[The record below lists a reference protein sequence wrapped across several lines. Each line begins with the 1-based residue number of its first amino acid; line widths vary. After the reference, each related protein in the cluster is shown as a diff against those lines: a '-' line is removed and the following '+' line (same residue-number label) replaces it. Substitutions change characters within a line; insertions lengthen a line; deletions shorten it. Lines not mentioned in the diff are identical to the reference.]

1 MTSLNARPYLN
12 HTIDELEA
20 IFADQPS
27 QSTLRQLL
35 AELVERKRPRAV
47 RLRGRVAEELKRR
60 SGSDGT
66 SSGSGASERP
76 RAVPPD
82 EGEGEIAGAEG
93 GDGSAMDPERGDGV
107 GSDQDRGS
115 QDDDTE
121 PEQPAPIKERRGG
134 RIRGPG
140 SLPDVPPKWTPEPK
154 TDLVPTWKAEDPPLR
169 RYEYVLRA
177 LVAELRKK
185 TKVGQQIQLQDGIRV
200 QLDGEDPAY
209 QFRWTGD
216 EELFEGANVK
226 AIADGVHAEGRLVSI
241 TAQQLI
247 VVLNADLGGRIRQ
260 CTLFIDNTAMLEAL
274 ANRLKEIAEKKP
286 ATFNLGIAEDAVEN
300 RGEEAPIATVASEFL
315 DGLLPLQ
322 ADAVRSA
329 AGNEVAYLWGP
340 PGTGKT
346 QTLSALVRHLFADG
360 KRILIASNTNQAVDQ
375 VLRKLCDAL
384 TRGGIIA
391 AGDVEILEQGKIV
404 RVGKAGEELDDYR
417 EFVTVAGIVER
428 RSVALKQ
435 QRQALQERETRILI
449 ATERA
454 RAILAAY
461 HTLDQTRRDL
471 DNTRQRLA
479 DSEAGV
485 TATEREQER
494 LEALKTSLSQ
504 ELRDTE
510 VAGALKRMF
519 MRAPEKIRADIERND
534 AALAAGAAALN
545 AGRQRVE
552 ALRSEVARLERAVL
566 SHQEALA
573 GKDRAAAQAE
583 MDAAEEPLTEIR
595 REIAEIDRELA
606 DIEKAVLAGA
616 RVVGAT
622 ATKLF
627 LSPTSFSAFDVVVLD
642 EASMLLLPALFHAA
656 GMAKEK
662 VVISGDFRQL
672 PPIMQS
678 EQKAIQDEI
687 GTDVFHVAGI
697 TEAFRQRRRLK
708 RTTMLEEQFRMAEP
722 ICRLISQPM
731 YGGKLHT
738 SPLRP
743 APERIAPEP
752 FEGPLT
758 IIDTSYIGPVVAKDP
773 AGSKFNLMNALVV
786 RNLCRYLSERGFAAD
801 QDVGVAAPYA
811 AQRKLLRRIL
821 NDAGLTEV
829 VAGTVHRYQ
838 GDDKRL
844 MVIDLTDGVGLRT
857 AGLWLQANSAD
868 DDGAKLFNVAI
879 SRAKDHLV
887 FVGDLAWLDRKLPER
902 AFLRGWLH
910 RIQET
915 GRVIDVRDVMG
926 LVPVS
931 EDLRKYGAPL
941 SVSIEAERT
950 GLFDERD
957 FDQVIRLDLASA
969 KTGIAIWSAFVTPQR
984 VAQFAELLRHKV
996 SEGVPV
1002 RCVVR
1007 PPWNNGNIDEQLGEE
1022 AIDALERL
1030 GCVVDTRLNM
1040 HEKAIVID
1048 DSTVWFGSL
1057 NPLSHTGNTGE
1068 MMARFEGRE
1077 AALQVATFLSA
1088 KGTGRPEHQAGASYR
1103 AENPACGCGRTR
1115 AVFCRGRYGPYWR
1128 CLARGCDWKSSDH
1141 QQGSGRSGDA
1151 PTTDEPCPKCGSRLV
1166 ARYGP
1171 RGWFF
1176 GCSKHPTCD
1185 GTRSVR
1191 SKKGGS
1197 NDATGQRD
1205 RRGQRRPH

>member
-1 MTSLNARPYLN
+1 MANHNARPYLN
-12 HTIDELEA
+12 HGIQELEEV
-20 IFADQPS
+20 FGNNPS
-27 QSTLRQLL
+27 TSTLHELL
-35 AELVERKRPRAV
+35 SELKKRERPRAI
-47 RLRGRVAEELKRR
+47 RLRRRVEEELKRR
-60 SGSDGT
+60 SDLDEPSTNNGGRPGNGSHEGGEGSTTGPERDPEGSD
-66 SSGSGASERP
+66 
-76 RAVPPD
+76 PD
-82 EGEGEIAGAEG
+82 
-93 GDGSAMDPERGDGV
+93 
-107 GSDQDRGS
+107 QGS

-121 PEQPAPIKERRGG
+121 PERPVSIKERRGG

-154 TDLVPTWKAEDPPLR
+154 TDLVPTWKAEDPPLW
-169 RYEYVLRA
+169 RYECALRA

-185 TKVGQQIQLQDGIRV
+185 TKIGQQIPLQDGIRI
-200 QLDGEDPAY
+200 QIDGEDAAY

-226 AIADGVHAEGRLVSI
+226 AIADGVNVDGRLVSI

-247 VVLNADLGGRIRQ
+247 VALNADLGGRIRL

-274 ANRLKEIAEKKP
+274 ANRLKEIAEKP
-286 ATFNLGIAEDAVEN
+286 SGFNVALAEDAVAN
-300 RGEEAPIATVASEFL
+300 SGKEASPATVPSEFV
-315 DGLLPLQ
+315 DGLLALQ
-322 ADAVRSA
+322 AEAVRSA
-329 AGNEVAYLWGP
+329 AGNSVAYLWGP

-375 VLRKLCDAL
+375 VLRKLCDVL
-384 TRGGIIA
+384 TRKGTIA
-391 AGDVEILEQGKIV
+391 PEEVEILEQGKIV

-417 EFVTVAGIVER
+417 QFVTVAGIVER

-435 QRQALQERETRILI
+435 RKQALQERETRILI

-454 RAILAAY
+454 RTIVAAY
-461 HTLDQTRRDL
+461 QALDQAKRDF
-471 DNTRQRLA
+471 DDVRQRLA

-485 TATEREQER
+485 AATEREQGR
-494 LEALKTSLSQ
+494 LEALRIALSQ
-504 ELRDTE
+504 ELRDVE
-510 VAGALKRMF
+510 AAGALKRMF
-519 MRAPEKIRADIERND
+519 MRAPEKIRVDIEKND
-534 AALAAGAAALN
+534 AAIAAGAAALN
-545 AGRQRVE
+545 WGRHRVE
-552 ALRSEVARLERAVL
+552 ALRGEAARLERAVR
-566 SHQEALA
+566 SHEEALA

-583 MDAAEEPLTEIR
+583 IAAAEEPLAEIR
-595 REIAEIDRELA
+595 REITEIDRELS

-616 RVVGAT
+616 RVLGAT

-627 LSPTSFSAFDVVVLD
+627 LSPASFSAFDVVILD

-662 VVISGDFRQL
+662 VVVSGDFRQL

-697 TEAFRQRRRLK
+697 AEAFRKRLHLK

-731 YGGKLHT
+731 YGGRLHT
-738 SPLRP
+738 SRLGP
-743 APERIAPEP
+743 APERTAPEP
-752 FEGPLT
+752 FEVPLT
-758 IIDTSYIGPVVAKDP
+758 IVDTSYIGPVVAKDP

-786 RNLCRYLSERGFAAD
+786 RNLCRYFRERGFAAK

-829 VAGTVHRYQ
+829 VVGTVHRYQ

-844 MVIDLTDGVGLRT
+844 MVIDLTDGVGLKT
-857 AGLWLQANSAD
+857 AGLWLQANGPD

-931 EDLRKYGAPL
+931 EDLRKYGVPL
-941 SVSIEAERT
+941 SLSMEAERT

-957 FDQVIRLDLASA
+957 FDQVIRLDIASA
-969 KTGIAIWSAFVTPQR
+969 KMGIAIWSAFVTPQR
-984 VAQFAELLRHKV
+984 VAQFGELFRQKA

-1007 PPWNNGNIDEQLGEE
+1007 PPWNNGSIDEQLGGE

-1030 GCVVDTRLNM
+1030 GCVVDTRLYM
-1040 HEKAIVID
+1040 HEKAIVVD
-1048 DSTVWFGSL
+1048 DRTVWFGSL
-1057 NPLSHTGNTGE
+1057 NPLSHAGNTGE

-1088 KGTGRPEHQAGASYR
+1088 KGTGRPEQQAGASYQ
-1103 AENPACGCGRTR
+1103 AENPSCGCGKTR
-1115 AVFCRGRYGPYWR
+1115 AVFCRGSYGVYWR
-1128 CLARGCDWKSSDH
+1128 CLARGCDWRKNGG
-1141 QQGSGRSGDA
+1141 QTGGPTGER
-1151 PTTDEPCPKCGSRLV
+1151 PTTDDPCPKCGSKLV

-1176 GCSKHPTCD
+1176 GCTRYPKCD
-1185 GTRSVR
+1185 GSKSVR
-1191 SKKGGS
+1191 QSDGGARAQARS
-1197 NDATGQRD
+1197 TEGGK
-1205 RRGQRRPH
+1205 RRSRS